1 MSRSLNKIM
10 LIGNLGQDPEIR
22 TTANGTRVANFSLA
36 TSRRWTGQDGQPQ
49 EKTEW
54 HRIVVWEQ
62 KFGRGGG
69 GGEGGGMSLVD
80 IVERYLKKGE
90 KAYVEGS
97 IEYRQ
102 YEDKDGVTKYMTEIR
117 AREILLLGGRGEGG
131 EFQGGG
137 GGGARRE
144 YGGGGGGG
152 GYGGGGGGG
161 GGYGGG
167 GGGGRAQQPARSGG
181 GSGGG
186 AGGAGGGA
194 GGGGRGGNYDD
205 FQAPP
210 FEDDDDLPF

>member
-1 MSRSLNKIM
+1 MARSLNKAI

-22 TTANGTRVANFSLA
+22 TIPSGARVAQFSVA
-36 TSRRWTGQDGQPQ
+36 TTRRWNGRDGQQQ

-54 HRIVVWEQ
+54 HRIVVWE
-62 KFGRGGG
+62 K
-69 GGEGGGMSLVD
+69 LVD
-80 IVERYLKKGE
+80 IVERWVKKGDRI
-90 KAYVEGS
+90 YVEGE

-117 AREILLLGGRGEGG
+117 AREIILLGGRD
-131 EFQGGG
+131 GGG
-137 GGGARRE
+137 DRGE
-144 YGGGGGGG
+144 SGGGG

-167 GGGGRAQQPARSGG
+167 GGGGGRSGG
-181 GSGGG
+181 GGGG
-186 AGGAGGGA
+186 APRGGSAGA
-194 GGGGRGGNYDD
+194 GGGGRGGGGGGGGAGGRDYDD

>member
-1 MSRSLNKIM
+1 VSRSLNKIM

-62 KFGRGGG
+62 KFQGRGGAG
-69 GGEGGGMSLVD
+69 GQGGGMSMVD
-80 IVERYLKKGE
+80 VVERYLKKGE

-102 YEDKDGVTKYMTEIR
+102 YEDKDGVTKYSTEIR

-131 EFQGGG
+131 GD
-137 GGGARRE
+137 
-144 YGGGGGGG
+144 
-152 GYGGGGGGG
+152 YGGGGGGG

-167 GGGGRAQQPARSGG
+167 GGGRGGGGGGSYGGGGGGQRGG

-186 AGGAGGGA
+186 GGGGGGGGA
-194 GGGGRGGNYDD
+194 RGGSGGGGSYDD